1 MSLLLDR
8 TSAGIRIV
16 RWSGPVAPV
25 SSPHATS
32 PAVLDAVETRGS
44 TGTPSPARGASIGSL
59 AGGAH
64 PAVVTDPPGCESS
77 RAVGPGGGS
86 TSMREAEPTWA
97 SDTSSLPSSGRRG
110 DLPVDGDSG
119 AAASVE
125 GA

>member
-8 TSAGIRIV
+8 TLAGVRIA

-25 SSPHATS
+25 SSPS
-32 PAVLDAVETRGS
+32 NAVPGDLPGDGQGF
-44 TGTPSPARGASIGSL
+44 TGTLSPARALSIPAIPQGDGAGDD
-59 AGGAH
+59 AE
-64 PAVVTDPPGCESS
+64 TD
-77 RAVGPGGGS
+77 PGGGS

-97 SDTSSLPSSGRRG
+97 SDMSSLPSSGRRG